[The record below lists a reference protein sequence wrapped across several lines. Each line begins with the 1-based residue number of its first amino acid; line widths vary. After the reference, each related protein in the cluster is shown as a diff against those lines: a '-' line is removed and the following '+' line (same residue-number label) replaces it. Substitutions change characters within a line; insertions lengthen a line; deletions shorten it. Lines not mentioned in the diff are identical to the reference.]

1 MYEVQCECGWSA
13 KGSQD
18 DLVGQVQQHGR
29 QVHSMEVT
37 REQALAQIKPAA

>member
-18 DLVGQVQQHGR
+18 ELVGQVQQ